1 MRLRYVEVTALIDHV
16 RNLLPVGYV
25 AVVSDQALE
34 QRPVLTDRAGANER
48 IDLVAELAHQ
58 ALLYCAG
65 TFAGNAV
72 VGRHRTVGRG

>member
-1 MRLRYVEVTALIDHV
+1 MIDHV

-65 TFAGNAV
+65 TFAGNTV